1 MQGDAASTFAAQA
14 RFIESLQAQ
23 VPALAGLGEGLSRLV
38 NDYARELG
46 HPALRISNS
55 WFNQRPGSLLRHP
68 PTRRPM
74 SRPLCIASDEH
85 SSKLFFENPNP
96 LIGFVGHAHPTE
108 FNMEMA
114 RFKLDPGDLLLF
126 PSWLKHGSR
135 ATGGQVG
142 PAHHGQPEYRGGLGR
157 VPQRPASCALRR
169 LAARGPGHAGR
180 QARVLG
186 QSTARGDTG
195 LAGRRW
201 PPPSPGVLF
210 LRRALW

>member
-1 MQGDAASTFAAQA
+1 MQRQSWKLFPTLVQRCQGVLAPDELALIQAIASRRRAGPMAPLRGDAASTFAAQA

-55 WFNQRPGSLLRHP
+55 WFNVQRPGSLLRHHTHP
-68 PTRRPM
+68 A
-74 SRPLCIASDEH
+74 SYVSAALCIASDEH

-126 PSWLKHGSR
+126 PSWLKHGS
-135 ATGGQVG
+135 GYGQ
-142 PAHHGQPEYRGGLGR
+142 
-157 VPQRPASCALRR
+157 
-169 LAARGPGHAGR
+169 
-180 QARVLG
+180 
-186 QSTARGDTG
+186 
-195 LAGRRW
+195 
-201 PPPSPGVLF
+201 
-210 LRRALW
+210 